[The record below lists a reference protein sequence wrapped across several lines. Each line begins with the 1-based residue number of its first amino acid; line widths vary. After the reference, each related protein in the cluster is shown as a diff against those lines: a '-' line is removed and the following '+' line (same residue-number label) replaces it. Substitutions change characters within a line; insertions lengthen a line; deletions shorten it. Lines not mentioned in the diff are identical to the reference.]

1 MFWEQL
7 WAISHADQVSARF
20 NSVSSR
26 AKTCHALC
34 IWGPKHRA
42 ANLKDSQSASSKT
55 ACGLQHWTAWSQPD
69 IGMAW
74 TASSALSTCRTDQGS
89 GIWSHPWWKAGAPC
103 SRISQSIASLISRL
117 PFGKK
122 KRIRNKLERTP
133 SSIQHTPP
141 CKSMWRLSFASP
153 PPAALPQDS
162 GATHM
167 SMLFGHTCCGAMAA
181 TRFARHHRTTVHC
194 KTEVRWQRSL
204 WNGRGGERF
213 CHWWCA
219 PCIAVWSSVFWARK
233 ENSKHMNTR

>member
-69 IGMAW
+69 IDMAW

-122 KRIRNKLERTP
+122 NALETKWKEPPVPSNTP
-133 SSIQHTPP
+133 LHANP
-141 CKSMWRLSFASP
+141 CDGCLSRLPHQQLCLKTAVRP
-153 PPAALPQDS
+153 
-162 GATHM
+162 M

-204 WNGRGGERF
+204 WNGRGVERF